1 MSHPLQTSAQ
11 LPGSGDQAPAGEE
24 RRLRRLAALGPQ
36 RARFRELIGKVGSG
50 EHTSTGLTREEACD
64 AMNLMLQGQVS
75 EAQMGAFLIAHR
87 IRRPLPLELTGM
99 LDSYRRHGPVL
110 ETPGRRALCFGVPYD
125 GRSRTAPLLPLT
137 ALVLA
142 SAGVPVVLHGG
153 EPMPV
158 KYGITL
164 AELFAALGIDWPG
177 LPFTALQQRLDRDN
191 LALTHQ
197 PAHFPAAERLL
208 PARDEIGKRPPVASL
223 ELLWTPH
230 RGDHL
235 LVSGFVH
242 PPTEKRAWEAL
253 GAAAETDL
261 LTVKG
266 LEGSTDLPT
275 SRAGITA
282 RVRHGEVERLLLHPR
297 DHGLHSEE
305 VPWVNLDTWRQ
316 QALAALCGEGLLARG
331 LLWNLGSY
339 LWFADQFDSLES
351 ALNQARA
358 LLAAGSGE
366 RLRRRL
372 SSSATVE
379 SADP

>member
-1 MSHPLQTSAQ
+1 MSHPLPTSAQ
-11 LPGSGDQAPAGEE
+11 SPGPGDQAPAGEQ
-24 RRLRRLAALGPQ
+24 RRLRQLAALGPQ

-50 EHTSTGLTREEACD
+50 EHTSTGLTREEARD
-64 AMNLMLQGQVS
+64 AMDLMLQGHVS

-99 LDSYRRHGPVL
+99 LDSYRCNGPVL

-164 AELFAALGIDWPG
+164 AELFSALGVDWPG
-177 LPFTALQQRLDRDN
+177 LTLTALQQHLDRDN

-197 PAHFPAAERLL
+197 PDHFPAAERLL

-297 DHGLHSEE
+297 DHGLHCEE

-316 QALAALCGEGLLARG
+316 QALDALRGEGPLAKG
-331 LLWNLGSY
+331 LLWNLAAY
-339 LWFADQFDSLES
+339 LWLADQFDSLEN

-358 LLAAGSGE
+358 LLAAGSGD

-372 SSSATVE
+372 SGSPKDE